1 MSHEGIAKLLHAK
14 TCVCGPRLR
23 FCGVRANLCAQTGF
37 FKQPCLHFPLADTY
51 VQGGALLEE
60 PGEKEDDP
68 NGTPDAEPAELTAMG
83 AQDAADAEA
92 VLNQLMRNGANVAPP
107 TGGEEGSSAE
117 FFEEIRKLLAD
128 FNVSIQEESKDRKLR
143 FHVKRLIKSHQQRG
157 EDVDEELDFYMDDD
171 DGDHALAA
179 CHTHT

>member
-68 NGTPDAEPAELTAMG
+68 NGTPDAEPAELTPWAHRML
-83 AQDAADAEA
+83 Q
-92 VLNQLMRNGANVAPP
+92 MPRP
-107 TGGEEGSSAE
+107 
-117 FFEEIRKLLAD
+117 
-128 FNVSIQEESKDRKLR
+128 
-143 FHVKRLIKSHQQRG
+143 
-157 EDVDEELDFYMDDD
+157 
-171 DGDHALAA
+171 
-179 CHTHT
+179 C